1 MYVFA
6 CAPVF
11 LCFLQLS
18 VQLMVTFDATGKTGP
33 VELLLNG
40 RASFSNIVKQNKS
53 WHKLLSVKDL

>member
-40 RASFSNIVKQNKS
+40 RASFSNIVKQ
-53 WHKLLSVKDL
+53 KLA